1 MSDYRLLV
9 IFYECDQ
16 NSMKSL
22 LWLTRAAGS
31 VLTDEALTSVSC
43 ITISVTN
50 TKKDMGLVFP
60 GTGCLSSCGEASL
73 SGHASSEPASFP
85 KADLMKQMH

>member
-1 MSDYRLLV
+1 
-9 IFYECDQ
+9 
-16 NSMKSL
+16 MKSL
-22 LWLTRAAGS
+22 LWLTRVAGS

-60 GTGCLSSCGEASL
+60 GMCCLSSCGEASL